1 MKPEYAIRRLV
12 EKALYI
18 KRLTP
23 DIENAINFELT
34 QLGYTTDVDYE
45 ALELLMAEMDAGRID
60 LVSSV

>member
-1 MKPEYAIRRLV
+1 MTEHAIRRLV

-34 QLGYTTDVDYE
+34 QLGYTSDVDSE

-60 LVSSV
+60 LVPSI

>member
-1 MKPEYAIRRLV
+1 MRPEHAIRRLV

-34 QLGYTTDVDYE
+34 QLGCTSDVDYE
-45 ALELLMAEMDAGRID
+45 ALELLMSEMDAGRID

>member
-1 MKPEYAIRRLV
+1 MTEHAIRRLV
-12 EKALYI
+12 EKALYV

-34 QLGYTTDVDYE
+34 QLGYTSDVDCE

-60 LVSSV
+60 LVPSI